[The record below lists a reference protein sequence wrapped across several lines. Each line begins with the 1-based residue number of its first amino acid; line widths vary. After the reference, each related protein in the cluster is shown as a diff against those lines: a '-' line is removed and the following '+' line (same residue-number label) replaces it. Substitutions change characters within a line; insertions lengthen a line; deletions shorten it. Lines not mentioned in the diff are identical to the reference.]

1 MKKNRCKVLKKE
13 EIDDSEIISLKLKM
27 IKELN
32 LKSGQS
38 LSYEE
43 IEELY
48 NNTETILPLVLFA
61 EKILDVSSHSLSTIK
76 NNSSKKATI
85 FNNTEKEYFSEEPL
99 EQLIQK
105 IKKLQIDKTQKNQ
118 NLKDA
123 IALDRNLHI
132 GDSITSTEFSEL
144 YEIYGKNYY
153 TNYEFAR
160 EILGLSEGKARN
172 IINKKIDSIQIWN
185 NENVSLEYLL
195 KLRENIIQEENLHM
209 RDKIQDYQEF
219 KKLFKKYSG
228 ILSEKMFAT
237 EILDIPLCS
246 YKNLKEGMFTAGIL
260 TDIDIPNDFFVK
272 QREEIIKNE
281 NVYNKL

>member
-1 MKKNRCKVLKKE
+1 MIFSVEKKQSSIKRNRKKLRKEMIKKENFHINDLIDYEKFLKLYQLYGHKLSESEFASSFLDLSINDLYNLKKNRCKVLKKE

-48 NNTETILPLVLFA
+48 NNTETILPLILFA

-105 IKKLQIDKTQKNQ
+105 IKKLQIEKTKKNQ
-118 NLKDA
+118 NLKELFN
-123 IALDRNLHI
+123 IP
-132 GDSITSTEFSEL
+132 L
-144 YEIYGKNYY
+144 YENKQNNQRQNISNINLRPLRKLNSLSFIGLFHKVIPSPSISGY
-153 TNYEFAR
+153 TE
-160 EILGLSEGKARN
+160 
-172 IINKKIDSIQIWN
+172 
-185 NENVSLEYLL
+185 
-195 KLRENIIQEENLHM
+195 
-209 RDKIQDYQEF
+209 
-219 KKLFKKYSG
+219 
-228 ILSEKMFAT
+228 
-237 EILDIPLCS
+237 
-246 YKNLKEGMFTAGIL
+246 
-260 TDIDIPNDFFVK
+260 
-272 QREEIIKNE
+272 
-281 NVYNKL
+281 